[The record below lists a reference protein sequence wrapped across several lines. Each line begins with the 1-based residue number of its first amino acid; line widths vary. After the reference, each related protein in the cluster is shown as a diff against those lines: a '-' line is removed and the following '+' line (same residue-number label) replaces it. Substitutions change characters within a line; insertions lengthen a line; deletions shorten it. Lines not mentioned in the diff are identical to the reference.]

1 MLPSLRY
8 AFLMSSTEAS
18 CSRRQLLLPAVKSC
32 EQTYIR
38 QFQVRIVVAFD
49 VSLHHDPG
57 KTVAS
62 QRRGVVRCDTIKALR
77 REFGVADVL
86 MCVVVKGQAVGST
99 VIQVQGEANK

>member
-18 CSRRQLLLPAVKSC
+18 YAGRQLLLPAVKC
-32 EQTYIR
+32 CKQTYIG
-38 QFQVRIVVAFD
+38 QFQVRIVVSFD
-49 VSLHHDPG
+49 VGLHHDPG

-77 REFGVADVL
+77 REVGAAE
-86 MCVVVKGQAVGST
+86 MSMRRVVRGQTVGSK
-99 VIQVQGEANK
+99 VIRVQGEANK